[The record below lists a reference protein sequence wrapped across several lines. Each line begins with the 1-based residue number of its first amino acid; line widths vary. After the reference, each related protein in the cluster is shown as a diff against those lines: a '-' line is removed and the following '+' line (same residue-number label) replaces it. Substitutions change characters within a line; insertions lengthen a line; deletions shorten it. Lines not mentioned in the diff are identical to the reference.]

1 MENDVGDLT
10 VPEHMVTLFHQMRS
24 LLEEILA
31 ADAHIAAASFG
42 VVYLHADQLAR
53 IRSVVLAGEPFS
65 IPLSEPPTQSMR
77 ADSE

>member
-1 MENDVGDLT
+1 MGNLT

-24 LLEEILA
+24 LLEEILE

-42 VVYLHADQLAR
+42 VLYLHPDQLAR
-53 IRSVVLAGEPFS
+53 IRSVVLAGEPLS
-65 IPLSEPPTQSMR
+65 IAPSEPPPTHGMR